1 MSRDFIELYDDD
13 GYRYIVNMDKI
24 SFINVAGRK
33 VWGGEVATLT
43 ICDESM
49 ERLLSAL
56 RLTYDLR
63 MQAAKSLREDS
74 TLCLL
79 WAMLMDSYS
88 RWRTTWDVFNETG
101 ESCDL

>member
-1 MSRDFIELYDDD
+1 MSRDFIELCDDD

-49 ERLLSAL
+49 ERLLS
-56 RLTYDLR
+56 RLVG
-63 MQAAKSLREDS
+63 E
-74 TLCLL
+74 
-79 WAMLMDSYS
+79 AMLTRDLPPFRQAVAMLADSWNS
-88 RWRTTWDVFNETG
+88 R
-101 ESCDL
+101 